1 MYVLL
6 NYKTEQCKRPPR
18 LCRQGYACPQYHN
31 LRDRRRSPKKF
42 KYRSTPCPN
51 VKHGDEW
58 GEPTM
63 CEDGDDCH
71 YCHTR
76 TEQQF
81 HPEIY
86 KSSKVCPFAFVDSD
100 QVIFMIIDHFVS
112 GSSVQRR
119 IPKSILSSGP
129 ILRFRPQR
137 PGNDDQQEPAHGH
150 ELCRYFI

>member
-1 MYVLL
+1 MTFLSFPDANYVLM
-6 NYKTEQCKRPPR
+6 NYKTDACKKPPR

-31 LRDRRRSPKKF
+31 LRDRRRSPKRF

-58 GEPTM
+58 GEPTQ
-63 CEDGDDCH
+63 CDDGDDCA

-86 KSSKVCPFAFVDSD
+86 KSTKVYSYTV
-100 QVIFMIIDHFVS
+100 
-112 GSSVQRR
+112 R
-119 IPKSILSSGP
+119 KL
-129 ILRFRPQR
+129 L
-137 PGNDDQQEPAHGH
+137 
-150 ELCRYFI
+150 

>member
-1 MYVLL
+1 MYIFSDASYVLAH
-6 NYKTEQCKRPPR
+6 YKTEPCKRPPR

-31 LRDRRRSPKKF
+31 QRDRRRSPKMY

-58 GEPTM
+58 GEPTS
-63 CEDGDDCH
+63 CDQEDDCP

-86 KSSKVCPFAFVDSD
+86 KSSRVSLLLIYSHNQSQYAVNKIDRIAF
-100 QVIFMIIDHFVS
+100 
-112 GSSVQRR
+112 
-119 IPKSILSSGP
+119 
-129 ILRFRPQR
+129 
-137 PGNDDQQEPAHGH
+137 
-150 ELCRYFI
+150 

>member
-1 MYVLL
+1 MTPSGKVSSHPIRKRKRELISCSLSPLDTMYVLL
-6 NYKTEQCKRPPR
+6 NYKTEPCKRPPR

-58 GEPTM
+58 GEPTL
-63 CEDGDDCH
+63 CDDGDECH

-81 HPEIY
+81 HPEI
-86 KSSKVCPFAFVDSD
+86 
-100 QVIFMIIDHFVS
+100 
-112 GSSVQRR
+112 
-119 IPKSILSSGP
+119 
-129 ILRFRPQR
+129 
-137 PGNDDQQEPAHGH
+137 
-150 ELCRYFI
+150 